1 MFDRRLV
8 AFASLL
14 LAARALPAQDTTVA
28 RLRHRADSLA
38 IVWRRANVL
47 ALIADSLERER
58 AAGGRDTVAVGALR
72 IVINPS
78 PLAVREAALQ
88 AWPLIDSL
96 YGTAAQSL
104 VTRPYFIQA
113 VDPDTTVRRRV
124 LRVGIEVPWNLS
136 VQDLTRLLLVNVP
149 IAPPD
154 RAFGDWLGGPVR
166 PRLEAKADA
175 GRVYVRLAAADAG
188 RVYVRLVTAPSQAAR
203 RCFLGDLTGCR
214 SALDLDDAEDAF
226 LKLYPTALERRV
238 VLQRSFAEYFNRP
251 ATAGSWNR
259 CTRGDDDACIQLLRS
274 IPHHAIP
281 RPLDVEGRRL
291 LVYAALRLGGRGA
304 YVRLLADSNAAI
316 SNRLVSAAG
325 VGLDTLLSDWRT
337 GIIAAR
343 PAPVTTPPWGAF
355 IALGWIMV
363 LAGCALT
370 SSRWRVT

>member
-38 IVWRRANVL
+38 IEWRRANVL
-47 ALIADSLERER
+47 ALIADSLELER
-58 AAGGRDTVAVGALR
+58 AVGGRDTVAVGALR

-78 PLAVREAALQ
+78 PLAVREAAVQ

-96 YGTAAQSL
+96 YGAAAQSL
-104 VTRPYFIQA
+104 VSRPYFIQA

-124 LRVGIEVPWNLS
+124 LRVGTEVPWNLS
-136 VQDLTRLLLVNVP
+136 VQDLTNLLLANVP

-166 PRLEAKADA
+166 PRLEAKVDA
-175 GRVYVRLAAADAG
+175 R
-188 RVYVRLVTAPSQAAR
+188 RVYVRLVTAPSHAAR
-203 RCFLGDLTGCR
+203 NCFLGDLTGCR

-226 LKLYPTALERRV
+226 LKWYPTALERRV
-238 VLQRSFAEYFNRP
+238 VLQRSFADYFNRP

-259 CTRGDDDACIQLLRS
+259 CTRGDDNACIQLLRS

-281 RPLDVEGRRL
+281 QPLDLEARRL
-291 LVYAALRLGGRGA
+291 LVYAALRRGGRGA
-304 YVRLLADSNAAI
+304 YVRLLADSNGAI
-316 SNRLVSAAG
+316 SNRLASAAG
-325 VGLDTLLSDWRT
+325 VALDRLLSDWRT
-337 GIIAAR
+337 EIIAAR
-343 PAPVTTPPWGAF
+343 PAAVTTPPWGAF
-355 IALGWIMV
+355 IAFGWIV
-363 LAGCALT
+363 LLAGCALT